1 MRLFGY
7 NIPLTH
13 RDKLQRKRTHN
24 ETVSYFAPGNQ
35 IFDFAE
41 SEILDCEKMIS
52 NRLSNVE
59 YYQKYNSL
67 KGDEI
72 FNFIQENRLQLIRRL
87 FTDGYVIVNTR
98 TLEFVDGVCR
108 QVYRSYD
115 GKIAFQL
122 LEDEVLQV
130 SETFEAT
137 GLSDFCFLKDKIR
150 FLNIVNSSDMNLIEN
165 YGAMGIVS
173 PESDNSVAGA
183 EFSESDIK
191 DLQERYAKH
200 YGITLGKW
208 SLMFVPRP
216 TKYSPIS
223 LPIAQ
228 LKLEEKRLYLLK
240 AIYAAFGIPKE
251 LSVYFENSKYANR
264 REAELDFYSS
274 TITMWA
280 DLFTR
285 LIKSIYNNIRTRKE
299 KLTQN
304 EFWYDFVGVFALQEA
319 MIEERERA
327 KDDIQFWRD
336 VATDPEYADTAKER
350 INNILESL

>member
-1 MRLFGY
+1 MRFFGY
-7 NIPLTH
+7 NIHLTR
-13 RDKLQRKRTHN
+13 RDNIQHKRTHN

-35 IFDFAE
+35 IFNFAK

-52 NRLSNVE
+52 NRLSNAE
-59 YYQKYNSL
+59 YYQKHDSFA
-67 KGDEI
+67 GTEVI
-72 FNFIQENRLQLIRRL
+72 NFIQDNRLQLIRRL
-87 FTDGYVIVNTR
+87 FTDGYVIINTR
-98 TLEFVDGVCR
+98 NLEFVDGTCR

-115 GKIAFQL
+115 GKITFQL

-216 TKYSPIS
+216 TKYSPIA

-285 LIKSIYNNIRTRKE
+285 LIDSIYKNIRTRKE
-299 KLTQN
+299 GLTQN

-327 KDDIQFWRD
+327 KADLLFWKEI
-336 VATDPEYADTAKER
+336 AIDPEYTDVAKAR
-350 INNILESL
+350 IDNIIGSL